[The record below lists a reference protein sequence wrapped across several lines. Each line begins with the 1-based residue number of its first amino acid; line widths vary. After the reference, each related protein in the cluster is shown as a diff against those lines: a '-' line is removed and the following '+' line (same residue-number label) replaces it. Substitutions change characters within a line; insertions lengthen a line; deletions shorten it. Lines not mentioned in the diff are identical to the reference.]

1 MKFSELLTE
10 LGSDKCT
17 RHSYG
22 QFYDS
27 IISTRKISAVMEI
40 GILRGASLKAWHLL
54 DSGIFT
60 LGVDKDPV
68 PGFNQ
73 VVANTPD
80 FAPVVE
86 HCIVN
91 ALTFDLIIDDG
102 SHLRVDQITGLKQL
116 NRFVRPGG
124 LYVIEDIQK
133 QATID
138 EMRDKYNATIIDL
151 RKMKG
156 CRDDVIAYWNKP
168 FVDID
173 A

>member
-22 QFYDS
+22 QFYDT
-27 IISTRKISAVMEI
+27 IVATRRISSVMEI
-40 GILRGASLKAWHLL
+40 GIFRGASLRAWHRL
-54 DSGIFT
+54 DSSIFT
-60 LGVDKDPV
+60 LGVDKDRV
-68 PGFNQ
+68 AGFEQ
-73 VVANTPD
+73 VVAKTPD
-80 FAPVVE
+80 FAPVVQ
-86 HCIVN
+86 HCDDN
-91 ALTFDLIIDDG
+91 ALMFDLIIDDG
-102 SHLRVDQITGLKQL
+102 SHLRVDQLTGLKQL

-133 QATID
+133 QATIN
-138 EMRDKYNATIIDL
+138 EMRDKYKATIIDL

-168 FVDID
+168 IL
-173 A
+173 